1 MNMKW
6 VIIGT
11 IFIVLL
17 VAFGRNPVQEARE
30 QRRKEIEEKGIL
42 GYEIEKH
49 LEQQR
54 SPFGMRPGMAPT
66 TGPTRIPSS
75 SLPPES
81 RFPQGAVP
89 VEPAPASPVAP
100 VMPAQPAQP
109 QGYYPPPPQPDN
121 AVPVF
126 DPSAPRS
133 ERSGSDIKRLAD
145 GVAVEYFGA
154 KVFTKTADGKSMRL
168 PDGKYLIDG
177 GRFLMVVEGGE
188 RADIMAYAA
197 P

>member
-11 IFIVLL
+11 IVIVLL

-30 QRRKEIEEKGIL
+30 QRRKEIQEKGIL
-42 GYEIEKH
+42 AYEIEKH
-49 LEQQR
+49 LEQQK
-54 SPFGMRPGMAPT
+54 SPFGAQPGM
-66 TGPTRIPSS
+66 TGPTRIPNSA
-75 SLPPES
+75 LPPAS
-81 RFPQGAVP
+81 RFQQDAAPA
-89 VEPAPASPVAP
+89 EPAPSAP
-100 VMPAQPAQP
+100 IAPPQPAQP

-145 GVAVEYFGA
+145 GIMVEYFGT
-154 KVFTKTADGKSMRL
+154 KVFAKTLDGKTTRI

-177 GRFLMVVEGGE
+177 GRFLMIVEGGE
-188 RADIMAYAA
+188 RTDIMAYAA